1 MYTYIKYI
9 SGQYLVY
16 RKHTFCLRTVY
27 NADHRSLAEITK
39 LPKTE
44 SCWPV
49 STIMN
54 TVDFL
59 IWRGQQSHD
68 AEIEVKEWI
77 TQEITKS

>member
-1 MYTYIKYI
+1 MVITQRANNKYKIMYTYIKYI

-44 SCWPV
+44 SC
-49 STIMN
+49 
-54 TVDFL
+54 
-59 IWRGQQSHD
+59 
-68 AEIEVKEWI
+68 
-77 TQEITKS
+77 